1 MQQKQTTIKHE
12 RDVMLVPRSIHHNVN
27 TQLVPLSSTL
37 LGSRI
42 ELVSTANFIRCLKAK
57 VRMRRRQPGIRVRS
71 VEALKK
77 KMDNIFFA
85 IIVVNMS
92 EFAGIFFLRV
102 LGFL

>member
-77 KMDNIFFA
+77 KWTT
-85 IIVVNMS
+85 
-92 EFAGIFFLRV
+92 FFLQ
-102 LGFL
+102 LLLLTCQNSQGFFF